1 MFAVVGALLA
11 VLTAASLV
19 RTMVVPRSR
28 PGGLARVVD
37 RSVDGVFRMLL
48 FRRNDYKTR
57 DRVLAAQAPVFLIA
71 LLATWLCAFLIAYA
85 LLLWPWTSSSSG
97 GFRQSMSSSF
107 TLGFDLS
114 RSPAST
120 ALDGLA
126 AATGITVVAVMIGF
140 LPTLYGAFNRRET
153 EVLLLEARAGS
164 PPWGPEL
171 LARTRYGIS
180 TRTDDLPAFYAGW
193 ERWAADVAESHSNYQ
208 VLVRFRSPSRS
219 PHGSSHS
226 SRSRLSRAIP
236 RAGAK

>member
-1 MFAVVGALLA
+1 MQSVRVVFAVVGSLLA

-85 LLLWPWTSSSSG
+85 LLLWPWTNSLSG
-97 GFRQSMSSSF
+97 GFRQSMSSLF
-107 TLGFDLS
+107 TLGFDSS
-114 RSPAST
+114 RSPAPT

-153 EVLLLEARAGS
+153 EVLLLEARAG
-164 PPWGPEL
+164 
-171 LARTRYGIS
+171 
-180 TRTDDLPAFYAGW
+180 
-193 ERWAADVAESHSNYQ
+193 
-208 VLVRFRSPSRS
+208 
-219 PHGSSHS
+219 
-226 SRSRLSRAIP
+226 
-236 RAGAK
+236 